1 MVEPKI
7 KPTPRTKTDPRARA
21 VDRINRLAG
30 QARALAAMTERGDD
44 WKKLLTLA
52 AAIEGAADQVTAELY
67 QGYLES
73 LIEDKDI
80 AAKAREGLNLVLKRL

>member
-1 MVEPKI
+1 LRTTTKPRR
-7 KPTPRTKTDPRARA
+7 KPTPLARA
-21 VDRINRLAG
+21 TDRIHRLAG
-30 QARALAAMTERGDD
+30 QARALATMTERGDD

-73 LIEDKDI
+73 LIEDKGI